1 MNEQETRELKVA
13 QYIVGGDVFFAV
25 WWIWNALGIS
35 VLAVQTANPQLSATG
50 FSLGVIGTEILG
62 PALLA
67 VGFLMSGAGKL
78 VLGFVSSVVARFENV
93 TTVTPADTSKFANAS
108 KVSANLKQLDA
119 RIKSLETTIATWES
133 SE

>member
-1 MNEQETRELKVA
+1 MTEQEKIELKVA
-13 QYIVGGDVFFAV
+13 TYIVGFGFFMSV

-35 VLAVQTANPQLSATG
+35 VLAVQSANPQLSATG

-67 VGFLMSGAGKL
+67 IGFLMSGVGKL
-78 VLGFVSSVVARFENV
+78 VLSFAARVVARFDGAS
-93 TTVTPADTSKFANAS
+93 TTPTDTSKLAKAS
-108 KVSANLKQLDA
+108 LVSAELKKLDT
-119 RIKSLETTIATWES
+119 RIKSLEATVDSWEAP